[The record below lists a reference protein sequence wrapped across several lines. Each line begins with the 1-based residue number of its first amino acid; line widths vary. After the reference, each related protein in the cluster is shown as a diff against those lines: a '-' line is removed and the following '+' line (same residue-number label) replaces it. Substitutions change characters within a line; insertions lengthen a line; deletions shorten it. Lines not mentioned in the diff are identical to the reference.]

1 MQSKD
6 IRKGIIL
13 AGGSGSRLNPLTK
26 AISKQLMPIY
36 DKPMIYYP
44 LSTLL
49 LAGIKEI
56 LVICTPFFLE
66 SYKNLLKDGSQ
77 WGINIKYKSQKYPEG
92 IAQAFILGEEFLNG
106 SSVCLVLGD
115 NLFYGD
121 DLSLKLK
128 DANQDIKNTLF
139 AYQVNDPS
147 RYGIVEFNEEFN
159 VTSIEEKPKIPA
171 SNFAVTGIYFYE
183 NSVIEIAKRLK
194 PSKRGELEIT
204 DINKELLNRK
214 ELKVKLFKRGMAW
227 LDTGTFDSLHD
238 AGTFIK
244 TIETRQGLK
253 IGCPEEIAYK
263 LNYITR
269 ANLRDLAN
277 EYKNSSY
284 GQYLMKLIN

>member
-1 MQSKD
+1 M
-6 IRKGIIL
+6 
-13 AGGSGSRLNPLTK
+13 
-26 AISKQLMPIY
+26 
-36 DKPMIYYP
+36 
-44 LSTLL
+44 
-49 LAGIKEI
+49 
-56 LVICTPFFLE
+56 
-66 SYKNLLKDGSQ
+66 
-77 WGINIKYKSQKYPEG
+77 
-92 IAQAFILGEEFLNG
+92 
-106 SSVCLVLGD
+106 VLGD

-139 AYQVNDPS
+139 AYRVNDPS

-269 ANLRDLAN
+269 SNLRDLAN

-284 GQYLMKLIN
+284 GHYLMKLIN